1 MQAPLIFLAIYV
13 IALGTGGI
21 KPNVR
26 QSPTCLAIILAVLS
40 MSIDKAFRAMSL
52 CVVVQVSTYGAE
64 QFDPAK
70 PQDRKELESFFNW
83 FYW

>member
-1 MQAPLIFLAIYV
+1 
-13 IALGTGGI
+13 
-21 KPNVR
+21 
-26 QSPTCLAIILAVLS
+26 
-40 MSIDKAFRAMSL
+40 MSL

-83 FYW
+83 FYWWAAIDTLYTKVSIDI